1 MYKKG
6 SESVFK
12 MCDIYKKF
20 FFDILWTFYKM
31 KSSENIIISFTCFF

>member
-12 MCDIYKKF
+12 MCDIYKKNF
-20 FFDILWTFYKM
+20 FWHSLNILQNEKFWKYY
-31 KSSENIIISFTCFF
+31 N